1 MNCKYWFEQERLV
14 FCTKIRAEM
23 RMNVKK
29 KVVIGMSG
37 GVDSSVAAY
46 LLKEQGFDVIGVTMQ
61 MWQDTTLYKEEADK
75 KSCGI
80 SAIDDAMKVA
90 NQLQIPHHVIDM
102 KEPFKCKVIDYFTKE
117 YKLGRTPNPCI
128 VCNRYIKWEELLK
141 YASQMGAD
149 YIATGHYARICQL
162 SNGRYTVKKSA
173 TSVKDQTYAL
183 YKLTQEQLKHT
194 LMPIGDYTK
203 DEIRGI
209 AEKIGIQVAHKQDS
223 MEICFIPDND
233 YAKYIVDKTNYT
245 CDSGN
250 FVDVHNNIIGTHKG
264 IIHYTVGQRK
274 GLGLSMGK
282 PVFVIAIRPETNEV
296 VIGDDTDVFSDKLYA
311 NNVNFMG
318 IENISNPIKVQAK
331 VRYSHKGSD
340 CLVRMIDD
348 DTLEC
353 VFDEPVRA
361 ITPGQA
367 VVLYDGDICLGG
379 GTIL

>member
-1 MNCKYWFEQERLV
+1 M
-14 FCTKIRAEM
+14 
-23 RMNVKK
+23 KK

-61 MWQDTTLYKEEADK
+61 IWQDKTPYEETDK

-90 NQLQIPHHVIDM
+90 NQLQIPHHVIDL
-102 KEPFKCKVIDYFTKE
+102 KEQFKCKVIDYFTNE

-128 VCNRYIKWEELLK
+128 VCNRYVKWEELLK
-141 YASQMGAD
+141 YGFQIGAD

-162 SNGRYTVKKSA
+162 SNGRYAVKKSA
-173 TSVKDQTYAL
+173 TSIKDQTYAL

-203 DEIRGI
+203 DEIREI
-209 AEKIGIQVAHKQDS
+209 AQKAEIQVAHKQDS

-233 YAKYIVDKTNYT
+233 YAKYIVQTTNYT

-250 FVDVHNNIIGTHKG
+250 FVDIHNNIIGTHKG

-282 PVFVIAIRPETNEV
+282 PVFVVAIRPETNEV
-296 VIGDDTDVFSDKLYA
+296 VIGDDTDVFSNKLYA
-311 NNVNFMG
+311 NNINFMG

-331 VRYSHKGSD
+331 VRYSHKGSN
-340 CLVRMIDD
+340 CLVRMIND

-353 VFDEPVRA
+353 RFDEPVRA

-367 VVLYDGDICLGG
+367 IVLYDGDICLGG